1 MTSAP
6 SVKVESL
13 TRRFGSFVAV
23 DGISFEIHAGEIW
36 GFLGPNGSG
45 KSTTIRM
52 LCGVLEPTSG
62 RAEVLGYDVARD
74 PESVKLR
81 IGYMSQ
87 GSSLW
92 RDLTVEE
99 HLRFFAGLFG
109 FYGAAQSE
117 AVETWMARVDL
128 TERRRELAGAL
139 PGGIRKRLA
148 LACAL
153 IHRPQMLFLDEPT
166 AGVDPVSRR
175 EFWDLIVG
183 LADEGTTVMVT
194 THYLDEAEHCNRLA
208 FIYNGR
214 IVARG
219 SPAALKHA
227 PDSGVT
233 VEIVAPENVAL
244 LDTVEDL
251 PCVRSASLYGSS
263 LHVTVERAEDLP
275 QLQRF
280 LDERGIRVPDL
291 RPVTPSLED
300 VFAGLV
306 KAANPAGAP

>member
-1 MTSAP
+1 
-6 SVKVESL
+6 VESL
-13 TRRFGSFVAV
+13 TRRFGDFVAV
-23 DGISFEIHAGEIW
+23 DGISFEIHSGEIW

-52 LCGVLEPTSG
+52 LCGVLAPTSG

-92 RDLTVEE
+92 KDLTVEE
-99 HLRFFAGLFG
+99 HLRFYAGLFG
-109 FYGAAQSE
+109 FYGAAGSE
-117 AVETWMARVDL
+117 AVETWMARIGL
-128 TERRRELAGAL
+128 SERRRQLAGSL
-139 PGGIRKRLA
+139 PGGFRKRLS

-153 IHRPQMLFLDEPT
+153 IHRPQVLFLDEPT
-166 AGVDPVSRR
+166 SGVDPVSRR

-214 IVARG
+214 IIARG
-219 SPAALKHA
+219 SPEALKHA

-233 VEIVAPENVAL
+233 IEIVSKENVAL
-244 LDTVEDL
+244 LDAVEDL
-251 PCVRSASLYGSS
+251 SYVRSASLYGSS
-263 LHVTVERAEDLP
+263 LHVTVEHGEDLP

-280 LDERGIRVPDL
+280 LAERGVRVPEL
-291 RPVTPSLED
+291 RPIAPSLED

-306 KAANPAGAP
+306 KAPSPTSAT